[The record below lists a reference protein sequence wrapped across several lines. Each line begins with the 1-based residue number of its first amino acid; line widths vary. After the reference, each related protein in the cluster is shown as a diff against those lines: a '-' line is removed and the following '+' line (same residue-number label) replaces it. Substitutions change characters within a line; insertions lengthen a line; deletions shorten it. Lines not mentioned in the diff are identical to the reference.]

1 VNFQATLTR
10 YQLTQKDIYQKNKN
24 MGSPFRQR
32 SAFKHNV
39 LDTNSKPWDH
49 EHLNGR
55 VRGKQNVQS
64 DVVAD
69 PKYLENQNFANRNVF
84 DENGNKINA
93 ADQQFD
99 QATQIANMYNS
110 GRLNPEG
117 FNTKASYRDKQKLD
131 GKLKIKNG
139 KVDFKFPGSEKILG
153 DWTQNTNNINFN
165 DGEDGSLIAPS
176 TQYTPDQINEILG
189 QTGLASFV
197 PDGNGGFAFES
208 GGGNNTFEEEIN
220 YRGDYRDD
228 QSMPEGFSTILSP
241 EEEKM
246 QQIIAARQARYNQ
259 NPLPES
265 EDNKNLSLE
274 ERRAIL
280 EAKKAKIL
288 AARAS
293 NATQRVGRAIN
304 ISNRYK

>member
-1 VNFQATLTR
+1 
-10 YQLTQKDIYQKNKN
+10 

-117 FNTKASYRDKQKLD
+117 FNTKASYRVRNKRD
-131 GKLKIKNG
+131 GDFSLKNNKLK
-139 KVDFKFPGSEKILG
+139 VKFPGSSKNIPNWME
-153 DWTQNTNNINFN
+153 NTGNANFY
-165 DGEDGSLIAPS
+165 DGEDADLTAPT

-228 QSMPEGFSTILSP
+228 QSMPEGFSTTLSP